1 MSVETSREGRLLRV
15 TLARPEKRNAL
26 STEFCRELL
35 NAFGAAESD
44 AGVGAILLAAQGDV
58 FCSGMDLSEALDAAA
73 PERTAIHE
81 QLFTAGSRVT
91 KPIVAAVR
99 GPALAGGVGLVANA
113 HIVVASESATFALTE
128 VRIGMWPF
136 IVFRAVALAI
146 GERRALEVSLTG
158 RTFSAREARDWGLAH
173 FVTPPQEV
181 EGRAAEIARG
191 LAESSSD
198 AIRTGIGFI
207 NESRGL
213 AWGEAGLLALQMRR
227 ELFRS
232 PDFQEGVRAFWEKRK
247 PEWPS
252 ARRGAE

>member
-1 MSVETSREGRLLRV
+1 
-15 TLARPEKRNAL
+15 
-26 STEFCRELL
+26 
-35 NAFGAAESD
+35 
-44 AGVGAILLAAQGDV
+44 
-58 FCSGMDLSEALDAAA
+58 MDLSEASDAGA

-81 QLFTAGSRVT
+81 QLFTACSRVT

-99 GPALAGGVGLVANA
+99 GPTLAGGIGLVANA

-136 IVFRAVALAI
+136 IVFRSVSLAI
-146 GERRALEVSLTG
+146 GERRALEISLTG
-158 RTFSAREARDWGLAH
+158 RKFSAAEARDWGLVHYIA
-173 FVTPPQEV
+173 PAQDV
-181 EGRAAEIARG
+181 EGRAAEIAYG

-213 AWGEAGLLALQMRR
+213 GWREAGLLALQMRR

-247 PEWPS
+247 PVWPS
-252 ARRGAE
+252 LLREE